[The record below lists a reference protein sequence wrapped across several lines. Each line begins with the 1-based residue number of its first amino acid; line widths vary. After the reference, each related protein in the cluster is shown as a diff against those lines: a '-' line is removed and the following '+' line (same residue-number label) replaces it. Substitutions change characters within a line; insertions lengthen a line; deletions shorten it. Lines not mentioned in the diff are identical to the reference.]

1 MTRRPTRDDMSREAG
16 ASSAVVNYVINYGP
30 RPVSEQTRQ
39 RVLEATGEPA
49 MCLTISP
56 RYWPTGQRYLRSAGD
71 RPG

>member
-39 RVLEATGEPA
+39 RA
-49 MCLTISP
+49 
-56 RYWPTGQRYLRSAGD
+56 LRPQAN
-71 RPG
+71 RLCV